1 MTVKPSPAPCVEVL
15 KSGSGEKIAFK
26 LFQLFAAQTLPAGS
40 MTTSVN
46 FCMLPYLNTWMTSP
60 VLVPAGYPLGSAPAI
75 KAMSSP
81 QKLAYQTSSLP
92 STDTPQG
99 TLISLPLKP
108 FGAGWV
114 PSGRIMFIAPVKGTV
129 VVSSLNMC
137 SPRSLN
143 CVLMGM
149 FGGRASG
156 GKSRDIMLETQ
167 RLPFESRAMPRTEIP
182 TLKDSALEGSSAGNR
197 TTSFDWALLT
207 QTRFWSSTA
216 TPKADLR
223 PGTLTM
229 RPSFIRPP
237 GK

>member
-99 TLISLPLKP
+99 TLISLPSVSYTHLTLPTK
-108 FGAGWV
+108 
-114 PSGRIMFIAPVKGTV
+114 RIV
-129 VVSSLNMC
+129 
-137 SPRSLN
+137 
-143 CVLMGM
+143 
-149 FGGRASG
+149 
-156 GKSRDIMLETQ
+156 
-167 RLPFESRAMPRTEIP
+167 
-182 TLKDSALEGSSAGNR
+182 
-197 TTSFDWALLT
+197 
-207 QTRFWSSTA
+207 
-216 TPKADLR
+216 
-223 PGTLTM
+223 
-229 RPSFIRPP
+229 
-237 GK
+237 